1 MVYRGKPP
9 IGGHRLARG
18 LIGEILDHIC
28 AYDGPVRSEVPG
40 MPGKHTEGHHMAR
53 VHVIANQKGG
63 VGKTTL
69 AVNLAAVTNDVLSGD
84 PEHSPVLVVSTD
96 PQASTVWWA
105 DRVGDGL
112 PFDFVQADQS
122 PQDLA
127 RLRSIK
133 QYQHVF
139 VDTPGSL
146 ENGHILHAVLEAA
159 DDVIVPMPPEPLAF
173 DPTSRTIEHV
183 IKPRGLSYKV
193 VVNAWEPRDG
203 RSDLEQTRA
212 FIEARRWPQAK
223 VVVRRY
229 KLHTRASADGLVVT
243 QYPRNRVAMEARED
257 FFRLALEL
265 GFGGTAVAAAPVK
278 TGAGRS

>member
-1 MVYRGKPP
+1 
-9 IGGHRLARG
+9 
-18 LIGEILDHIC
+18 
-28 AYDGPVRSEVPG
+28 
-40 MPGKHTEGHHMAR
+40 MAR

-69 AVNLAAVTNDVLSGD
+69 AVNLAAVTNDVLCGD

-112 PFDFVQADQS
+112 PFDFVQADQN
-122 PQDLA
+122 PDDLA
-127 RLRSIK
+127 RLK
-133 QYQHVF
+133 YLEQYHHVF

-146 ENGHILHAVLEAA
+146 ENGHLLHTALESA

-183 IKPRGLSYKV
+183 IKPRGLTFRV
-193 VVNAWEPRDG
+193 VINTWEPRDG
-203 RSDLEQTRA
+203 KLDLEQTRD
-212 FIEARRWPQAK
+212 FIDARGWPRAK

-243 QYPRNRVAMEARED
+243 QYPKNRVAMEARED

-265 GFGGTAVAAAPVK
+265 GFGGGSVTRLPETSQVTAGSK
-278 TGAGRS
+278 